1 MKNAEGSGRQ
11 GMSKFDSLWSYIH
24 KDGRQLIQLTFDDI
38 ERISGVPLD
47 HSFLK
52 YKKELLAYGYQVGKI
67 SLKEQTVT
75 FERQN
80 KP

>member
-1 MKNAEGSGRQ
+1 
-11 GMSKFDSLWSYIH
+11 MSKFDSLWNYIRN
-24 KDGRQLIQLTFDDI
+24 DGRQFIQLTFDDI
-38 ERISGVPLD
+38 ERISGIPID

-52 YKKELLAYGYQVGKI
+52 FKKELLVYGYRVVKI

-80 KP
+80 EPL